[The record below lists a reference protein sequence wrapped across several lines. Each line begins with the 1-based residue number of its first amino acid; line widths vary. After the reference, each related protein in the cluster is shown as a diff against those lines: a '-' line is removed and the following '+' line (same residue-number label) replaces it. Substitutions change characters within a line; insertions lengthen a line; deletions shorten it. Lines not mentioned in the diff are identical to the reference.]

1 MISSMKHLKHLLLL
15 SILYSLVLFT
25 NCGDDKT
32 CATCSSTFSNQ
43 LDAFG
48 DTTNLTSE
56 AIYCIA
62 DGHEYDDLQMKVDNG
77 KCTWN

>member
-1 MISSMKHLKHLLLL
+1 M
-15 SILYSLVLFT
+15 VFT
-25 NCGDDKT
+25 NCSEDVDKT

-48 DTTNLTSE
+48 DTTKLTSE

-62 DGHEYDDLQMKVDNG
+62 DGYEYDNLQMKVDNG
-77 KCTWN
+77 ECTWN